1 MSTER
6 EIYIYNTLTRRKE
19 RFEPR
24 TPGEVSIY
32 VCGVTPYD
40 HAHIGHARPSI
51 FFDVLRKFF
60 REMGFRVTLVQNF
73 TDIADTIIDRARERG
88 MEPLELA
95 RHYSEAYLEAMD
107 RLGVERADVYPKVSE
122 HIDAIIE
129 MIQGLIEK
137 GAAYESQGS
146 VFFRVDA
153 FPEYGKLSNQRKEEL
168 MAGARIEVDEAK
180 EDHLDFALWKRAKP
194 GEPSWPSPWGPGR
207 PGWHIE
213 CSAMSLKYLGNS
225 FDIHGGGLD
234 LIFPHHENEIAQSEA
249 YTGEAPF
256 VRYWIH
262 NGLVTMGDEKMSKSL
277 GNFVTVDAVLQEY
290 HPTFVR
296 YAVLQH
302 HYRSPMEFSKGQ
314 LETMKRGWQRLNRA
328 YQEML
333 EISPPLSVERA
344 REQGAPEELLAAV
357 KGTQEKFLR
366 AMADDFNTAL
376 ALASLF
382 ELIRDVRPYLAGA
395 SSASAG
401 EKAGIGAA
409 LAVLQRLGAGILG
422 VLTED
427 DVDEGAARDGASDEL
442 VRGLVELVLE
452 IRANARKAKDF
463 ATADHLRSRLQ
474 ELGIVVEDRPEGTR
488 WSFKG

>member
-427 DVDEGAARDGASDEL
+427 DVDEGTARDGASDEL

>member
-1 MSTER
+1 MTRISAMPVPAFSLMFYASSCER
-6 EIYIYNTLTRRKE
+6 WAI
-19 RFEPR
+19 
-24 TPGEVSIY
+24 
-32 VCGVTPYD
+32 
-40 HAHIGHARPSI
+40 
-51 FFDVLRKFF
+51 
-60 REMGFRVTLVQNF
+60 RVTLVQNF
-73 TDIADTIIDRARERG
+73 TDIADTIIDRAKERG

-122 HIDAIIE
+122 HIDDDHRDDPGPHREWGCLRKSRERLLPGRRFPRVRQAFKPAE
-129 MIQGLIEK
+129 RRADGRGAYRGGRGQGRP
-137 GAAYESQGS
+137 SRFRS
-146 VFFRVDA
+146 VEAGKTRRA
-153 FPEYGKLSNQRKEEL
+153 FL
-168 MAGARIEVDEAK
+168 AK
-180 EDHLDFALWKRAKP
+180 
-194 GEPSWPSPWGPGR
+194 PWGPGR

-277 GNFVTVDAVLQEY
+277 GNFVTVDAVLEEY

-333 EISPPLSVERA
+333 EISPPLSVEGLGSKA
-344 REQGAPEELLAAV
+344 RRKSSWRRS
-357 KGTQEKFLR
+357 KGLKRNFSR

-427 DVDEGAARDGASDEL
+427 DVDEGTARDGASDEL